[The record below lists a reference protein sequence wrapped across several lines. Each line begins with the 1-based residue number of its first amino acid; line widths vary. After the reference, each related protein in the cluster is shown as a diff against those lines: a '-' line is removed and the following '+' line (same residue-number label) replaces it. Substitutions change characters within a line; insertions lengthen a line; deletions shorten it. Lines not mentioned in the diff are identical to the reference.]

1 MIGVQDL
8 RKGTTFI
15 EDNDLWRVMEY
26 EHVKTGRGNATIRVK
41 VRNVRSGSA
50 QTKTYP
56 SGSRV
61 QDIRL
66 DHAEVQY
73 LYNDGDL
80 YYFMDLETNEQ
91 PVLSAKLLGD
101 AVNFLVDGM
110 SLALESYEGES
121 ISIEL
126 PTTVDLEVVKTDPGF
141 AGDTATNATKPATVS
156 TGYPGAG
163 AAVCECRRQ
172 DPDRYPH
179 RRVSD
184 TSVAGWGTGIGI
196 RDCTSAQQY
205 LLIPDPQS
213 ASFCQTRHPLL

>member
-1 MIGVQDL
+1 MLGVQDL

-15 EDNDLWRVMEY
+15 EDNDLWRVLEY

-66 DHAEVQY
+66 DHSEVQF

-91 PVLSAKLLGD
+91 PVLGAALLGD
-101 AVNFLVDGM
+101 SIHFLTDG
-110 SLALESYEGES
+110 LTLELESYEGEA
-121 ISIEL
+121 ISVEL
-126 PTTVDLEVVKTDPGF
+126 PTTVDLEVIQTDPGF
-141 AGDTATNATKPATVS
+141 AGDTATNATKPAKVS
-156 TGYPGAG
+156 TGYQVQVPLFVSTGDKIRIDTRTG
-163 AAVCECRRQ
+163 E
-172 DPDRYPH
+172 YLT
-179 RRVSD
+179 RV
-184 TSVAGWGTGIGI
+184 
-196 RDCTSAQQY
+196 
-205 LLIPDPQS
+205 
-213 ASFCQTRHPLL
+213 